1 MADETENQALFGS
14 MADEAGNQE
23 DRYNTDV
30 QRTEA
35 ERIRWA
41 TELAAHERGTARGLE
56 PHGAAGGAVGG
67 GGEEAHQKL
76 CGTTCE
82 GTKMPE

>member
-1 MADETENQALFGS
+1 MADETENQADS
-14 MADEAGNQE
+14 
-23 DRYNTDV
+23 YNTDALTADV

-35 ERIRWA
+35 ERIRLA

-67 GGEEAHQKL
+67 GGGEEAHQKHCGT
-76 CGTTCE
+76 CGTTRNDS